1 MYFIKLWCL
10 SFLWYKVSS
19 TIIPVVFY
27 EKKYYNG
34 YSYLFYV
41 NAVEET
47 DTFTCSQCYNAQSSD
62 NIIKLTFKPLSVK
75 VPDGY
80 YIRFYENEPPVSSC
94 HGDLLSFC
102 DGNRCDCD
110 SSHIDLKNGNEV
122 CYIENAPPYGNFCPG
137 ESDCSGFFA
146 CLTQRNC
153 YSSQVNSFSVHAIPK
168 SKTDKLSNTYPV
180 GTLGVF
186 ISLDICLFWNT
197 GTVQFTK
204 PISWVELDNA
214 IDNEIKENRHKRNL
228 DPYHAEYRFFRTVL
242 YIFCEDKV
250 VNTFV
255 RRVRQSEN
263 RNYIISFQFLY
274 SNTDTFLGIRKDPH
288 RSYYYNVIYA
298 IMVRLMRMSEITDMS
313 DYDRNNYRD
322 ILERL
327 HSLVSQIINRRTS
340 NQRWN
345 ISSEDCLHD
354 DVLDLYKL
362 FRYSLKMTH
371 DWVSLRAIS
380 NDHVNQI
387 SNLLEE
393 TRNNTASPQ
402 LVRALLLGI
411 ENPIV
416 QTKG

>member
-1 MYFIKLWCL
+1 MYFIKLLCL
-10 SFLWYKVSS
+10 SFLWYRVSS

-27 EKKYYNG
+27 EQKYYNG

-47 DTFTCSQCYNAQSSD
+47 DTFTCSQCYDAHDSGNQ
-62 NIIKLTFKPLSVK
+62 IKLTFKPLSVK

-102 DGNRCDCD
+102 DGNHCDCN
-110 SSHIDLKNGNEV
+110 SSHIDLKNGNQA
-122 CYIENAPPYGNFCPG
+122 CYIENVPPQGNFCPG

-180 GTLGVF
+180 GELGVF

-197 GTVQFTK
+197 GTVQLTK
-204 PISWVELDNA
+204 PISWLELNNR
-214 IDNEIKENRHKRNL
+214 IDNEIKKTRHKRNL

-242 YIFCEDKV
+242 DIFCDNEIV
-250 VNTFV
+250 GTFV
-255 RRVRQSEN
+255 SRVRGSERN
-263 RNYIISFQFLY
+263 NYIINFEFLY
-274 SNTDTFLGIRKDPH
+274 DDTDSFLGISRDPH
-288 RSYYYNVIYA
+288 RSYYYNIIYA
-298 IMVRLMRMSEITDMS
+298 IMVRLMRMSEISFITVD
-313 DYDRNNYRD
+313 DRNNYRN
-322 ILERL
+322 ILEQL
-327 HSLVSQIINRRTS
+327 HNLVSQIINRRTS

-345 ISSEDCLHD
+345 ISCEDCRHD

-362 FRYSLKMTH
+362 LRYSLKMTY
-371 DWVSLRAIS
+371 DSVSLRAIS
-380 NDHVNQI
+380 NDHANQI